1 MNTTNKR
8 KYHHQKQHYHKKKIN
23 DTRKINSTIRGKK
36 KRKPSLKKKHTNI
49 YMNNIPPSQFKS
61 SRKYLLHKCG
71 LPDVPETSHC
81 FNDETHHTCCRLSKK
96 ARDYADES
104 GNPIGKLAD
113 DVFKKLPK
121 SHHLKAHFK
130 KTGERPW
137 CTCFGSKVCGYYAD
151 NFKDTHIKFI
161 SNPTKKEYAHTING
175 SEDCEEFV
183 RNKFEVESHGTPG
196 IYGKKSSN
204 NYDNMCKS
212 KHNIK
217 YSNY

>member
-1 MNTTNKR
+1 MNPIKKR
-8 KYHHQKQHYHKKKIN
+8 KPPSKGSVSYKKKMN
-23 DTRKINSTIRGKK
+23 DTKQLNPTKRGNK

-49 YMNNIPPSQFKS
+49 YMNNIPSSQFES
-61 SRKYLLHKCG
+61 SRHYLLNKCG

-81 FNDETHHTCCRLSKK
+81 FNDATHHTCCRLSKN
-96 ARDYADES
+96 ARDYADKS

-113 DVFKKLPK
+113 DVFKKLPE
-121 SHHLKAHFK
+121 SHHLKAHFTN
-130 KTGERPW
+130 TGERPW

-161 SNPTKKEYAHTING
+161 SNPKKKEYAHTING

-183 RNKFEVESHGTPG
+183 RNTFEVESHGTPG

-204 NYDNMCKS
+204 NYDNICKS
-212 KHNIK
+212 KNNIK